1 MWIPIVLL
9 VYLFLWGCLIH
20 LHKKSKESAKD
31 LRRNPWFIVM
41 SILGILAAVY
51 LVLFIAVLLIFIFA
65 GGLPAA
71 PPGGS
76 SDNYMIGK
84 IILPPK

>member
-31 LRRNPWFIVM
+31 LRRNPWFIIM
-41 SILGILAAVY
+41 LILGILTAVCV
-51 LVLFIAVLLIFIFA
+51 VLFIAIWLLIIFT
-65 GGLPAA
+65 GGLPFPSTSA
-71 PPGGS
+71 S
-76 SDNYMIGK
+76 QQR
-84 IILPPK
+84 